1 MRYHVVSVAAFFLA
15 LSLGVLL
22 GSTSLSERLLS
33 SVGEEQGT
41 LRAEAAGL
49 REENRTLQTEL
60 VGADRFGSAVGSQAV
75 RGRLDGRSVVMITT
89 WDVPVQERDAMRGLL
104 VHAGANV
111 TGVVRLT
118 DRVADPGQ
126 ADQLRRV
133 VTGLLPAGAQ
143 LPATADP
150 GTLVGGLLGS
160 LTLLDPQTAQPQV
173 SPQERASAVGGL
185 AGGGFAQLDDRV
197 APAELAVVLTGG
209 RYDGNGAGV
218 ATSTIANLA
227 TQLDRGGGGAV
238 LAGKAGSATGS
249 GPVGVARTDPV
260 AAPVLSTVDNAD
272 TAFGRVAVILA
283 LAEQQERRAGHY
295 GVASNAQDVVP
306 GARD

>member
-1 MRYHVVSVAAFFLA
+1 MRYHVVSIAAFFLA

-33 SVGEEQGT
+33 SVGDERST
-41 LRAEAAGL
+41 LSAEAAGL
-49 REENRTLQTEL
+49 REENRTLQAEL

-133 VTGLLPAGAQ
+133 VTGLLPAGVQ

-209 RYDGNGAGV
+209 RYDGNGV

-227 TQLDRGGGGAV
+227 TQLDHGGGGAV

-249 GPVGVARTDPV
+249 GPVGVARTDP
-260 AAPVLSTVDNAD
+260 ATAPILSTVDNAD

-295 GVASNAQDVVP
+295 GIASNAQDVVP